1 MYFPRR
7 GREVRWGRQRRQQTG
22 KAAHSQNKMNSK
34 QPYKIN
40 KNLSSNN
47 INNFSLSPLSVSAIF
62 CALYSQIDYFDQG

>member
-1 MYFPRR
+1 
-7 GREVRWGRQRRQQTG
+7 
-22 KAAHSQNKMNSK
+22 MNSK